1 MVTLVGKRLMPQ
13 PQPLSP
19 ALRELMDIVWDRGEV
34 AVSEVWEIL
43 AERRNVARNTVQT
56 MLVRLEDKGW
66 LKHRVIGRTFFYS
79 AVHPREKT
87 QRRMVRDLM
96 QSFFDGSPEDL
107 AAALLDDV
115 SLSKAEADRIR
126 ELIDD
131 AERRRR
137 KKR

>member
-1 MVTLVGKRLMPQ
+1 MAAPS
-13 PQPLSP
+13 PLSG
-19 ALRELMDIVWDRGEV
+19 AQRELMDIVWDRGEV

-56 MLVRLEDKGW
+56 MLVRLEEKGW
-66 LKHRVIGRTFFYS
+66 LKHRTIGRTFFYS

-87 QRRMVRDLM
+87 QRRMVRELL

-107 AAALLDDV
+107 AAALLEDV
-115 SLSKAEADRIR
+115 SLSRAEADRIR
-126 ELIDD
+126 ELIDE

-137 KKR
+137 KRS